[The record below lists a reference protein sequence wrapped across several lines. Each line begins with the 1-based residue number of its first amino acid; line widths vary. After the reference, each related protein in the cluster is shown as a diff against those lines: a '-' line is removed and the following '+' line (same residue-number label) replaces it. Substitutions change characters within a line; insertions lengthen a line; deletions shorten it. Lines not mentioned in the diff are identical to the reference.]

1 MINSGSVTV
10 VVAVIILGVLLFSC
24 YNTSVS
30 YEKFKKEG
38 VRTEAKVLSMEKI
51 GASGTGNTK
60 MKMKLQFESEQ
71 GPVTVTAK
79 EYISPQNLIKIMRNN
94 TVFIYYM
101 PRNPKQVFLVPF
113 EME

>member
-1 MINSGSVTV
+1 MSGSFEITIIVM
-10 VVAVIILGVLLFSC
+10 VAVIVGMFLYV
-24 YNTSVS
+24 YNTGVS
-30 YEKFKKEG
+30 YEKFQKEG
-38 VRTEAKVLSMEKI
+38 IRTEAKILSMEKI

-94 TVFIYYM
+94 TIFIYYM
-101 PRNPKQVFLVPF
+101 PKDPRQVFLVPF

>member
-1 MINSGSVTV
+1 MFGSFEVTIIFMM
-10 VVAVIILGVLLFSC
+10 AVIVGIFFYL
-24 YNTSVS
+24 YNTGVS
-30 YEKFKKEG
+30 YEKFQKEG
-38 VRTEAKVLSMEKI
+38 IRTEAKILSMEKI

-94 TVFIYYM
+94 TIYIYYM
-101 PRNPKQVFLVPF
+101 PKDPKQVFLVPF

>member
-1 MINSGSVTV
+1 MFNSFESTIIVM
-10 VVAVIILGVLLFSC
+10 VAIMVGIFFYC
-24 YNTSVS
+24 YKTSLS

-94 TVFIYYM
+94 TVLVYYM
-101 PRNPKQVFLVPF
+101 AKDPKQFFLVPF

>member
-1 MINSGSVTV
+1 MFSSFEST
-10 VVAVIILGVLLFSC
+10 IIVMAAIMVGIFFYC
-24 YNTSVS
+24 YKTSLS
-30 YEKFKKEG
+30 YDKFKKDG
-38 VRTEAKVLSMEKI
+38 VRTEAKILSMEKI

-71 GPVTVTAK
+71 GPVTVTTK

-94 TVFIYYM
+94 TILIYYM
-101 PRNPKQVFLVPF
+101 PKDPKQVFLVPF

>member
-1 MINSGSVTV
+1 MFGSFEITIIVM
-10 VVAVIILGVLLFSC
+10 VAVIVGMFLYV
-24 YNTSVS
+24 YNTGVS
-30 YEKFKKEG
+30 YEKFQKEG
-38 VRTEAKVLSMEKI
+38 IRTEAKILSMEKI

-94 TVFIYYM
+94 TIYIYYM
-101 PRNPKQVFLVPF
+101 PKDPKQVFLVPF

>member
-1 MINSGSVTV
+1 MFNSFEST
-10 VVAVIILGVLLFSC
+10 IIVMAAIMVGIFFYC
-24 YNTSVS
+24 YKTSLS
-30 YEKFKKEG
+30 YEKFKKDG
-38 VRTEAKVLSMEKI
+38 VRTEAKILSMEKI

-71 GPVTVTAK
+71 GPVTVTTK

-94 TVFIYYM
+94 TILIYDM
-101 PRNPKQVFLVPF
+101 PKDPKQFFLVPF

>member
-24 YNTSVS
+24 YNTSLC
-30 YEKFKKEG
+30 YEKFKKDG
-38 VRTEAKVLSMEKI
+38 VRTEAKILSMEKI

-60 MKMKLQFESEQ
+60 MRMKLHFESEQ

-94 TVFIYYM
+94 TVLVYYM
-101 PRNPKQVFLVPF
+101 AKDPKQFFLVPF
-113 EME
+113 EIE

>member
-1 MINSGSVTV
+1 MFNSFESTIIVM
-10 VVAVIILGVLLFSC
+10 VAIMVGIFFYC
-24 YNTSVS
+24 YKTSLS

-79 EYISPQNLIKIMRNN
+79 EYISPQNLIKVMRNN
-94 TVFIYYM
+94 TILIYYM
-101 PRNPKQVFLVPF
+101 PKDPKQVFLVPF

>member
-1 MINSGSVTV
+1 MFNSFEST
-10 VVAVIILGVLLFSC
+10 IIVMGAIMVGIFFYC
-24 YNTSVS
+24 YKTSLS
-30 YEKFKKEG
+30 YEKFKKDG
-38 VRTEAKVLSMEKI
+38 VRTEAKILSMEKI

-71 GPVTVTAK
+71 GPVTVTTK

-94 TVFIYYM
+94 TILIYYM
-101 PRNPKQVFLVPF
+101 PKDPKQVFLVPF